1 MKLCLTLDD
10 VLRNKTVQLGKIYKK
25 YINPD
30 IDLETLDFSTNNYED
45 IFGFNS
51 KKEFNKFLYEDYVFE
66 VFGEATACEKT
77 LDKKLNLWLLEQE
90 NNDDLENKLEVC
102 ISNPREFNA
111 SIGYTY
117 FFLSKMATRIR
128 EVFFPIDSLEIWN
141 KCDVLI
147 TADPVLLTNKPEG
160 KTSIKIENDYNT
172 NYESDYSYPSL
183 ADFLL
188 DNNVIITLDKKYA
201 KSYEKE

>member
-1 MKLCLTLDD
+1 MKICLTLDD

-30 IDLETLDFSTNNYED
+30 IDLETLDFSTNNYEE
-45 IFGFNS
+45 IFGFKS
-51 KKEFNKFLYEDYVFE
+51 RKEFNKFLYEDYVFE
-66 VFGEATACEKT
+66 IFGEATACEKT

-90 NNDDLENKLEVC
+90 NNDDLQNKLQVS

-111 SIGYTY
+111 SIGCTC

-128 EVFFPIDSLEIWN
+128 EMFFPADSNDIWE

-147 TADPVLLTNKPEG
+147 TADPGLLKSKPEG
-160 KTSIKIENDYNT
+160 KTSIKISNDYN
-172 NYESDYSYPSL
+172 EDCEADYTYDSL
-183 ADFLL
+183 ANFLI
-188 DNNVIITLDKKYA
+188 DKDIIPNLDKKY
-201 KSYEKE
+201 